1 MSFQRLTTIYHS
13 NATAYPP
20 SNQPISTRQAAD
32 EISSEESEDSDND
45 SEHLLDYNARILRR
59 RNAQARARNRLQP
72 AFDRINDGLQPVRHM
87 ANNIADIFDEAA
99 FQVHVVVLTIGR
111 LLLGLFWSILVA
123 LGWTVWSITL
133 LIGEIVWRV
142 LDSVLRIV
150 FVIPQLLRRI
160 PRHNMEQLPAAMVLA
175 LIALSLRHG
184 YVRMKYHVCNDP
196 GLIEELT
203 SFSGSCTGP
212 KTMKVLGLQN
222 KELDRL
228 MYAND
233 DVLHSISKLAP
244 TGNLNPHPGYGLLR
258 ETTALVE
265 FAKAHNDSLK
275 PWSKRYDFVAVAND
289 VHSNVT
295 AFNTAAVNFVHH
307 HKTQL
312 AELEVKAQRI
322 LANTK
327 GYELH
332 SPKKRFLLES
342 MFFVLPGMFSHTG
355 AALQSANYVNIAT
368 RYLESK
374 RSAAITQ
381 HSINFSWRM
390 YNIEQGLSTATQAL
404 ARYEPYWKMHCQQ
417 HEEAEGSERKD
428 CGYIDPSD
436 LKARLAKALQEAKAS
451 EKKLKEVNGLHKKVR
466 EGLNVLR
473 TDLRR
478 LLKTSVRYNFVTADG
493 IVAVDKV
500 STDKKIAAGKK
511 RAASNKTVASKK
523 PAASN
528 KSPTGKKTDAVE
540 QEVIKLSAASSRAV
554 LHQFVVEVGLVD
566 LFIGTGTFE
575 WNMGFD
581 DGVARG
587 SRRYKRSEDGRI
599 VSHLEPYRNEGQRDG
614 SWFWGPWW

>member
-1 MSFQRLTTIYHS
+1 
-13 NATAYPP
+13 
-20 SNQPISTRQAAD
+20 
-32 EISSEESEDSDND
+32 
-45 SEHLLDYNARILRR
+45 
-59 RNAQARARNRLQP
+59 
-72 AFDRINDGLQPVRHM
+72 
-87 ANNIADIFDEAA
+87 
-99 FQVHVVVLTIGR
+99 
-111 LLLGLFWSILVA
+111 
-123 LGWTVWSITL
+123 
-133 LIGEIVWRV
+133 
-142 LDSVLRIV
+142 
-150 FVIPQLLRRI
+150 
-160 PRHNMEQLPAAMVLA
+160 MVLV

-184 YVRMKYHVCNDP
+184 YVRMKYHVCDDP
-196 GLIEELT
+196 GLIEEWT
-203 SFSGSCTGP
+203 SFSGRCTGP
-212 KTMKVLGLQN
+212 KTMNALGLQN

-228 MYAND
+228 VYAND

-295 AFNTAAVNFVHH
+295 AFNTAAVKFVHL
-307 HKTQL
+307 HKIQL

-327 GYELH
+327 GYELY
-332 SPKKRFLLES
+332 SPKKRFFLES
-342 MFFVLPGMFSHTG
+342 MFFLLPGIFSRTG

-374 RSAAITQ
+374 RSTAITQ
-381 HSINFSWRM
+381 HSIDFSWRM
-390 YNIEQGLSTATQAL
+390 YNIEQGLTTATQAL

-428 CGYIDPSD
+428 CGEIDPLD
-436 LKARLAKALQEAKAS
+436 LKERLAKALKEAKAS
-451 EKKLKEVNGLHKKVR
+451 EEKLKEVKGLHNKVR
-466 EGLNVLR
+466 DGLNVLR

-493 IVAVDKV
+493 TVAVDKA
-500 STDKKIAAGKK
+500 SAGKK
-511 RAASNKTVASKK
+511 VDAGEKRASSNKAVA
-523 PAASN
+523 
-528 KSPTGKKTDAVE
+528 GKKVAVGNKTPAGEKTVAVE

-554 LHQFVVEVGLVD
+554 LHRFVVEVGLVD
-566 LFIGTGTFE
+566 LFVGYGTFE

-587 SRRYKRSEDGRI
+587 SRRYKRSEDGL
-599 VSHLEPYRNEGQRDG
+599 VVPHLEPYRNEGQRDG